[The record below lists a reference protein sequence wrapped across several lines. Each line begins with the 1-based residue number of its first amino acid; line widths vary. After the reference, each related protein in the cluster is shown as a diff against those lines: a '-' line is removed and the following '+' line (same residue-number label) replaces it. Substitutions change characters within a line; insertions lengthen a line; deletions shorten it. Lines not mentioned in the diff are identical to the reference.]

1 MLKLLVKQLEANL
14 RFVVIND
21 VDLAESSCSV
31 KLCCIQRTQLLWT
44 SSSVYLKITPWLTVL
59 FSATASSA
67 LTFLVVQVVQNLSV
81 TGSFRGRWWRAS
93 RLILMLSWLKPSL
106 FDNLFKEMFHTC
118 STQFPVKK
126 NFKVGKDARNHVTD
140 PPKASGFMSS
150 YKSYNAIA
158 RTIYLMHLAVSS
170 ARKALK
176 SKAWDLHRDHSRQLN
191 IYIYT
196 YHYYG
201 YWAYQCSTYRSKTQT
216 TSQHHPTGTT
226 PGWLPANLQEAMNNG
241 FPYPETIT
249 ASGRPGKSRVDMKHT
264 HTCHDCI
271 SFQIRLF
278 LVSMVNF
285 RYVMSVS
292 F

>member
-1 MLKLLVKQLEANL
+1 MLFLFFLLTNFSTTRPIFVNDKVVSASTFWSPPGSAAVSPGRSLLGMPLIGEDVGEGPWQRALKRRKRLVFWDDFELTMLKLLVKQFEANL

-21 VDLAESSCSV
+21 VDLAESSWSV

-93 RLILMLSWLKPSL
+93 HLILMLSWLKRSL
-106 FDNLFKEMFHTC
+106 FGNPFKEMFHTC

-126 NFKVGKDARNHVTD
+126 TFQVGKDARNHVTD
-140 PPKASGFMSS
+140 LPKASGFMSS

-170 ARKALK
+170 TRKALK
-176 SKAWDLHRDHSRQLN
+176 SKAWDFHRDHSRQLN
-191 IYIYT
+191 TYT

-201 YWAYQCSTYRSKTQT
+201 YHWAYQCFY
-216 TSQHHPTGTT
+216 
-226 PGWLPANLQEAMNNG
+226 
-241 FPYPETIT
+241 I
-249 ASGRPGKSRVDMKHT
+249 
-264 HTCHDCI
+264 
-271 SFQIRLF
+271 
-278 LVSMVNF
+278 
-285 RYVMSVS
+285 
-292 F
+292 